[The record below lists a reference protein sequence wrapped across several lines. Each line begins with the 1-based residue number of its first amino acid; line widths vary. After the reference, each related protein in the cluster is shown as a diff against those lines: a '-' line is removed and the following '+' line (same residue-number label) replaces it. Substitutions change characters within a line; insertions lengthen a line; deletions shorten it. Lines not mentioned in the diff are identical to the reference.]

1 MKEKKRVLENH
12 LEVFLT
18 AFSLL
23 FIEILFFKT
32 ALYILDYL
40 QALMVVAYALC
51 GLAAGAVA
59 AHRMATLS
67 NRRLFGIK
75 LLLVF
80 SLFLCFLNFV
90 FFSSSLFLS
99 PVLILPFAAG
109 NILISYYMKENNAH
123 GVYFA
128 DLGGAATGVLCA
140 TFFLPVLREENCFLL
155 VGIVILFSIRPLQA
169 GTKTIRVTMGV
180 AAILG
185 LALLGL
191 NLHLDWINF
200 ARITIP
206 SKPSPREKIF
216 HHHDLDL
223 LYSKGSN
230 IQRIEVLSPYA
241 FQAWED
247 EAPPILYVAFNGL
260 VNDVVRPENHDRLTY
275 RYDPRVVYGLIEKPD
290 FLVIGTSA
298 EGVVKTGAA
307 HGGKVTGLEIN
318 PQIVALMKGPLLSYS
333 KNAYD
338 LLESLH
344 TLDART
350 YLNTH
355 PKPFDIIT
363 LMNSHMARQS
373 GLMGPPEFLHTRE
386 AIHAYWTHLTD
397 QGFMVFE
404 EKYYRDSGMMS
415 SIKILAT
422 ILDVLKAQ
430 GVQNPGNNVFVYHW
444 ILNGLSILGDPGQS
458 TVSHVM
464 IVVKKRPFSPTHWE
478 AVQDW
483 ANRVRFYYRSTHEL
497 VEIFPVDEK
506 PSEFTRRVR
515 DILMESPG
523 SSTLRDTNDFSVIT
537 DDKPFPWSVDKNH
550 TLIKS
555 YLLKIGLVCLG
566 ILLGLAVYGVRVE
579 KTLLSAKLLLL
590 WAYFALTGL
599 GYFVIEIGLMN
610 FYQIFMGSPTHAF
623 IFILGA
629 LLLASGMGSWFS
641 RRFTPRGSLLTFCL
655 ILIGC
660 AFHLFFG
667 RHIMSIL
674 GAGPLHNSMI
684 IALMVFPLGFCMG
697 IPFPLGI
704 ETAKAGLGRDRAAI
718 FFAVNTLFSAFAVIF
733 GFYLSVAH
741 GFQTT
746 FATGIALYAVSF
758 LIIAALFRLFHQKA
772 LP

>member
-1 MKEKKRVLENH
+1 LKEKTRAFENH
-12 LEVFLT
+12 QEVFLT

-40 QALMVVAYALC
+40 HALMAVAYALC

-59 AHRMATLS
+59 AHRMDTLS
-67 NRRLFGIK
+67 NKGLFWIK
-75 LLLVF
+75 ILLVF

-90 FFSSSLFLS
+90 FFSSFLFLS

-109 NILISYYMKENNAH
+109 NVLISYYIKENNAH

-128 DLGGAATGVLCA
+128 DLAGAATGVMCA
-140 TFFLPVLREENCFLL
+140 TFILPGLREENCFLL
-155 VGIVILFSIRPLQA
+155 VGIVVLFSIRPLQA
-169 GTKTIRVTMGV
+169 GRKSIRV
-180 AAILG
+180 AALASGILG
-185 LALLGL
+185 LVLLGL
-191 NLHLDWINF
+191 NLHLDWINL

-206 SKPSPREKIF
+206 SKETTREKIF
-216 HHHDLDL
+216 HHHELDL

-230 IQRIEVLSPYA
+230 VQRIEVLSPY
-241 FQAWED
+241 FPQAGDD

-260 VNDVVRPENHDRLTY
+260 VNDVVRPENYDRLAY
-275 RYDPRVVYGLIEKPD
+275 RYDPRVIYGLVEKPD

-298 EGVVKTGAA
+298 EGVVKTAAA

-318 PQIVALMKGPLLSYS
+318 PQIVELMKGPLLSYS

-344 TLDART
+344 TMDART
-350 YLNTH
+350 YLNAH
-355 PKPFDIIT
+355 SNPFDIIT

-373 GLMGPPEFLHTRE
+373 GLIGPPEFLHTRE
-386 AIHAYWTHLTD
+386 AIQAYWTHLTD
-397 QGFMVFE
+397 EGYLVFE
-404 EKYYRDSGMMS
+404 EKYYRDSGTMS

-430 GVQNPGNNVFVYHW
+430 GVQNPGRHLFVYHW

-458 TVSHVM
+458 SVSHVM
-464 IVVKKRPFSPTHWE
+464 IVVKKSPFSPANWE
-478 AVQDW
+478 AVRNW
-483 ANRVRFYYRSTHEL
+483 ATRVEFYYRPTHDL

-506 PSEFTRRVR
+506 PSEFTSRVR
-515 DILMESPG
+515 DIITESHG
-523 SSTLRDTNDFSVIT
+523 SSYLRASNDFSVIT
-537 DDKPFPWSVDKNH
+537 DDKPFPWSVDKDH

-555 YLLKIGLVCLG
+555 YLIKIGLVCLL
-566 ILLGLAVYGVRVE
+566 ILMGLAVYGVRVE
-579 KTLLSAKLLLL
+579 KTVFSAKLLLL

-629 LLLASGMGSWFS
+629 LLLSSGMGSWFS
-641 RRFTPRGSLLTFCL
+641 RRFAPRGSLLTFTL
-655 ILIGC
+655 ILIIC
-660 AFHLFFG
+660 AFHQFFG
-667 RHIMSIL
+667 RQIISIL
-674 GAGPLHNSMI
+674 GAGPLHNSTI

-704 ETAKAGLGRDRAAI
+704 ETAKTGLGRDRAAI

-741 GFQTT
+741 GFKNT
-746 FATGIALYAVSF
+746 FATGIGLYAVSF
-758 LIIAALFRLFHQKA
+758 LIIAALFHLFHQKA
-772 LP
+772 QP